1 MKNAIGTVFIFLGA
15 GLLFYLFRT
24 YSYLVDFLFI
34 HSIIDALYI
43 LIALIAAIW
52 AAVWLDK
59 RISGS
64 RFQLLI
70 HSSAVLL
77 MCLFIGYQMFASH
90 FYSEEYLKEAGL
102 EKVERLYEIGEMNLS
117 PEELRVLA
125 EEVAVEES
133 AYVLS
138 LYGGYQ
144 HPEGAEEF
152 EVLDFKRSYYSYEMV
167 VGVVNDERTAQYY
180 FTRDGL
186 DFKISGNSVME

>member
-24 YSYLVDFLFI
+24 YSYLVDFIFI

-43 LIALIAAIW
+43 LVALIAAIW
-52 AAVWLDK
+52 AAVWLDQ

-90 FYSEEYLKEAGL
+90 FYSEEYLKDTGL
-102 EKVERLYEIGEMNLS
+102 EKVERLFEIGEMNLS

-125 EEVAVEES
+125 EEVAVDES

-138 LYGGYQ
+138 VYGGYQ
-144 HPEGAEEF
+144 RPEDAEEF
-152 EVLDFKRSYYSYEMV
+152 EVRDFKRSYYSYEMV
-167 VGVVNDERTAQYY
+167 VGVVDDERNARYY